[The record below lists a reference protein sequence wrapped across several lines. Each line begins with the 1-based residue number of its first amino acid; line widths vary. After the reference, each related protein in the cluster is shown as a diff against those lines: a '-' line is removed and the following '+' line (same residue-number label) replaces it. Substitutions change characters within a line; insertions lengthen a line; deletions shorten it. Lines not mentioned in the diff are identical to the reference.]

1 MSWTVVSTAPAL
13 NIVGESTVGALRQAG
28 CQVTLAP
35 PTGPFPSDELL
46 RYIAGADAVI
56 AGVDR
61 FDAAILESGSAR
73 NLKIISRWGVG
84 YDAVDLV
91 TATKLGILV
100 TNTPGLLDEA
110 VADYTFAL
118 LLAAARGVG
127 EGHHTMRQGQWSP
140 QWGEDVNG
148 KTLGIIGYGRIGRS
162 VAKRAA
168 GFGMRILAYDLR
180 PPREP
185 VLPPAEFL
193 PLDDLL
199 AQSDYICLHAALTPD
214 NRGMIGRGQLAR
226 MKRSAFF
233 INTARGALVD
243 EVALADALHA
253 GTIGGAALDAFAVE
267 PLPPDHPLRTAPRLL
282 LTPHQ
287 ASFGRDTGRAVC
299 AAAAEAV
306 LDAQAGRAP
315 KFVVN
320 KDVLQS
326 PALRVKF
333 SS

>member
-1 MSWTVVSTAPAL
+1 M
-13 NIVGESTVGALRQAG
+13 NIVGEATVAELRAAG
-28 CQVTLAP
+28 CRVEMSP
-35 PTGPFPSDELL
+35 PTGPFPKEELL
-46 RYIAGADAVI
+46 RYLQGADAII
-56 AGVDR
+56 AGVDK
-61 FDAAILESGSAR
+61 FDASVLESSAAS

-127 EGHHTMRQGQWSP
+127 EGHHTMRQGQWLP

-148 KTLGIIGYGRIGRS
+148 KTLGIIGYGRIGRA

-168 GFGMRILAYDLR
+168 GFGMRILAYDLF
-180 PPREP
+180 PPKQP
-185 VLPPAEFL
+185 VQPAADFVS
-193 PLDDLL
+193 LDELL
-199 AQSDYICLHAALTPD
+199 AQSDYICLHAALTPE
-214 NRGMIGRGQLAR
+214 NRGMIGREQLRR

-243 EVALADALHA
+243 ETALAEALHA
-253 GTIGGAALDAFAVE
+253 GTIGGAALDAFCVE
-267 PLPPDHPLRTAPRLL
+267 PLPADHPLRSAPRVL

-287 ASFGRDTGRAVC
+287 ASFGRDTGRSVC
-299 AAAAEAV
+299 TAAAQAV
-306 LDAQAGRAP
+306 LDARAGRAP

-320 KDVLQS
+320 KDVLTS
-326 PALRVKF
+326 PSLRVKLLT
-333 SS
+333 